1 MKKGYWIAHVTVTD
15 PEKYP
20 SYVAANAEAF
30 SKYEARFLVR
40 GGDAEVVEGSAGER
54 HVVLEFPSYQQAMD
68 CYHSPEYAGA
78 LTLRKDCAT
87 ADVIIVEGHDG

>member
-15 PEKYP
+15 PKKYP

-30 SKYEARFLVR
+30 SKYGARFLVR

-54 HVVLEFPSYQQAMD
+54 HVVLEFSSYQQALD
-68 CYHSPEYAGA
+68 CYYSPEYTDA
-78 LTLRKDCAT
+78 LKLRQDCAT
-87 ADVIIVEGHDG
+87 ADVIIVEGYED